1 MIKTIKR
8 RRCKD
13 ENSENKQ
20 RDAVF
25 SYYSEIYYRSNEL
38 AEGRQPEIR
47 DTWPG
52 QAQDREG
59 EIMKIDWKITRD
71 VAIGMLY
78 GFSLGCL
85 CMTYMIWL
93 TFQ

>member
-1 MIKTIKR
+1 L
-8 RRCKD
+8 RCCFN
-13 ENSENKQ
+13 ENPRNISPARQPVLRKHTAGDN
-20 RDAVF
+20 DGH
-25 SYYSEIYYRSNEL
+25 EL

-59 EIMKIDWKITRD
+59 ENMKIDWKITRD

-78 GFSLGCL
+78 GFNLGCL
-85 CMTYMIWL
+85 WMTYMIWL